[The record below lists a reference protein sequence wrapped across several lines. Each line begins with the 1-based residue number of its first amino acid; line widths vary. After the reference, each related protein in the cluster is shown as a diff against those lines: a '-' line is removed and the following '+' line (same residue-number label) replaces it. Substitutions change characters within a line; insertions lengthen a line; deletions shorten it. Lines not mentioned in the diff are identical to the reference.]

1 VFSHIEISPETW
13 AAVVY
18 LRRVISL
25 SLMDGLGSLQTL
37 ALARLRAFAAHFPHV
52 ETANADNEM
61 LHFI

>member
-1 VFSHIEISPETW
+1 
-13 AAVVY
+13 

-25 SLMDGLGSLQTL
+25 SLVDGLGSLQTL

-52 ETANADNEM
+52 ETANAGNEM

>member
-1 VFSHIEISPETW
+1 
-13 AAVVY
+13 

-37 ALARLRAFAAHFPHV
+37 ALARLRAFAAHFLHV